1 MSSLRQAG
9 ARRHRVVGTV
19 VGRLVRVLACCMP
32 AGALGCMPATAPL
45 DCTHAGGTPMLEY
58 QLFFGRGIPGR
69 TDLTDRE
76 WAEFAEQVVTPNLP
90 DGFTA
95 FDADGQWRNPQNR
108 QGCLE
113 KRRRSLLWRYP
124 TPRRRGRR
132 SRRSRTRIGHG
143 FISSRWALWRMRP
156 AARFESVNV
165 DGPGLSLNRVTS
177 DAAPRRVLASIRQRL
192 GGRRSPT
199 LTVAARFG
207 C

>member
-32 AGALGCMPATAPL
+32 AGAIGCMPAPAPL

-95 FDADGQWRNPQNR
+95 FDADGQWRNPR
-108 QGCLE
+108 TGKVVRE
-113 KRRRSLLWRYP
+113 TTKVIVVAVPDTEAARSAIATVKDTY
-124 TPRRRGRR
+124 R
-132 SRRSRTRIGHG
+132 SRFHQQLVGTVSH
-143 FISSRWALWRMRP
+143 
-156 AARFESVNV
+156 AACGAF
-165 DGPGLSLNRVTS
+165 
-177 DAAPRRVLASIRQRL
+177 
-192 GGRRSPT
+192 
-199 LTVAARFG
+199 
-207 C
+207 